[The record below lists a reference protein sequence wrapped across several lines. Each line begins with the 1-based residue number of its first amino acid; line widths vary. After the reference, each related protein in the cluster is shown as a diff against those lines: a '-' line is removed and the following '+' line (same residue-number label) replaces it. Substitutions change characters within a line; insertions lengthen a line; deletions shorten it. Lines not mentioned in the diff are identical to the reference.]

1 MNDALS
7 LSKLIPISLVLF
19 SSFFGAGN
27 LLFPPLFGYLSG
39 SNLNIAT
46 LGFCVTGVGMPL
58 LGVLAIAAA
67 GVTDLTKLA
76 SPVNVTY
83 SKIIMFL
90 TSMTIGLFA
99 IPRTAAFSYEIG
111 IRPLLDTVAGA
122 GSWYLFA
129 YCMLYFLF
137 SYYVANN
144 PSKVLTWLGNVLTP
158 ALLVCLAILFIKV
171 MTAPAY
177 APSAPHGA
185 YLTTPFLKGFQEGYN
200 TMDLLA
206 SFLFGASTLTAIK
219 MHGITDKKQLVRSCL
234 FSGIIAAGLLG
245 FVYYFLGYSGAEA
258 HRYLSGEF
266 TNGAGILVAISGEYL
281 GSWGKTVLA
290 MIILLACL
298 TTCIGLIASISDYF
312 VILFDHRL
320 SKKTW
325 AILLT
330 VTCFFL
336 SNFGLDAIIRMAIP
350 LLCFLYPIVIAL
362 AMLNAFGF
370 GGNKRVFRCTMWIVT
385 LFAIVDGLKAAA
397 VTIPMEN
404 YLFSIPLYEDGFGW
418 FTVALLGTMAG
429 VIWDHMKREER
440 SE

>member
-1 MNDALS
+1 MNNSLS
-7 LSKLIPISLVLF
+7 LGKLIPISLVLF

-39 SNLNIAT
+39 NNLNIAT

-58 LGVLAIAAA
+58 LGVLAIAVT
-67 GVTDLTKLA
+67 GITDLTELA
-76 SPVNVTY
+76 KPVNVTY

-111 IRPLLDTVAGA
+111 IKPLLGSEA
-122 GSWYLFA
+122 GSWHLFA
-129 YCMLYFLF
+129 FCVLYFVF

-144 PSKVLTWLGNVLTP
+144 PSKVLNWLGNVLTP
-158 ALLVCLAILFIKV
+158 ALLACLAILFFQV
-171 MTAPAY
+171 LTAPSFVP
-177 APSAPHGA
+177 APPHGA

-219 MHGITDKKQLVRSCL
+219 LHGITGKQQLIKSCL
-234 FSGIIAAGLLG
+234 LSGIIAAGLLG
-245 FVYYFLGYSGAEA
+245 FVYYFLGYAGAEA

-266 TNGAGILVAISGEYL
+266 TNGAGILVATAGEYL
-281 GSWGKTVLA
+281 GTWGKTVLA

-312 VILFDHRL
+312 VILFDRKL

-325 AILLT
+325 ALSLT
-330 VTCFFL
+330 LACFFL
-336 SNFGLDAIIRMAIP
+336 SNFGLDTIIKMAIP
-350 LLCFLYPIVIAL
+350 LLYFLYPIIIAL

-385 LFAIVDGLKAAA
+385 LFAIVDGLKAASVA
-397 VTIPMEN
+397 IPMES
-404 YLFSIPLYEDGFGW
+404 YLSSVPLYEDGFGW
-418 FTVALLGTMAG
+418 FTVALVGAMVG
-429 VIWDHMKREER
+429 VIWDHMKRTDETE
-440 SE
+440 